1 MARSGDAAVTPTP
14 MAPQAHGAKLSSLGF
29 SGSGQSFA
37 EPVMSSSLGSRC
49 LGLENVFGLS
59 IASALVEAGGSALMS
74 SFVGAFQAWA

>member
-1 MARSGDAAVTPTP
+1 MVQSS
-14 MAPQAHGAKLSSLGF
+14 QAWAFQAQAKTSQSPCCRPF
-29 SGSGQSFA
+29 SGQD
-37 EPVMSSSLGSRC
+37 V